1 MEEADICGSR
11 FSNGQLSFLPGG
23 LYIAKPKPDYGV
35 KHCTMSDM
43 LPSLRQA
50 VVTATACAWVL
61 SASTVMSVEDG
72 GNPYADI
79 VTRNAFGLKPPEPP
93 KAPEPPKEEVA
104 PSNIFMTGVTSIGG
118 KKQVYLKVVTPGEK
132 EPKYLRLG
140 ENERDGAIEVTEIIP
155 KTGRVRIKNRGVP
168 STISFETHGAQMSMA
183 APVAPVVAG
192 RPGVPPPPGV
202 MPSVPGAVTA
212 SPGVSVTT
220 KPGASTLP
228 VSPNNT
234 GISTMGR
241 PGSTSASPYTQP
253 GSTQPASSPTR
264 TIPTRQLRIGPTGGG
279 ATYVAPSNPEVP
291 FAKEAGKLTPPPAPE

>member
-1 MEEADICGSR
+1 M
-11 FSNGQLSFLPGG
+11 
-23 LYIAKPKPDYGV
+23 
-35 KHCTMSDM
+35 T
-43 LPSLRQA
+43 A
-50 VVTATACAWVL
+50 VTSALVL
-61 SASTVMSVEDG
+61 SASMAMGVEGG

-118 KKQVYLKVVTPGEK
+118 KKQVYLKLVTPGEK

-168 STISFETHGAQMSMA
+168 STISFETHGSQMSMA
-183 APVAPVVAG
+183 APAAPAMAG
-192 RPGVPPPPGV
+192 RPGVPPPPGG
-202 MPSVPGAVTA
+202 MPSAPGVVST
-212 SPGVSVTT
+212 SPGVSVPA

-234 GISTMGR
+234 AIN
-241 PGSTSASPYTQP
+241 TSSSGAAPATLYNNQP
-253 GSTQPASSPTR
+253 SSTQPASSPTQTR
-264 TIPTRQLRIGPTGGG
+264 TIPSRQLRIGTTGGG

-291 FAKEAGKLTPPPAPE
+291 GAKEAGKITPPPAP